1 MTPTHEQPPGISWMP
16 TSTTPILSADRVVD
30 LPRRALM
37 IFDGDCAF
45 CTTSANFMRRRIR
58 PRCDIEPWQR
68 TDIASFGLTEQDCTT
83 AVQFV
88 TAEGR
93 VYSGSRAVMRML
105 REAPQPWPVV
115 GAIGDAPGVAW
126 VADRVYRW
134 IAVNRH
140 RLPGGTP
147 ACAMPAA

>member
-1 MTPTHEQPPGISWMP
+1 MRP
-16 TSTTPILSADRVVD
+16 
-30 LPRRALM
+30 LM

-68 TDIASFGLTEQDCTT
+68 TDIEAFGLTPAECTT

-88 TAEGR
+88 TADRR
-93 VYSGSRAVMRML
+93 VYSGSRAVMQML
-105 REAPQPWPVV
+105 RVAPQPWAALGV
-115 GAIGDAPGVAW
+115 IGDAPGVAW

-134 IAVNRH
+134 IALNRD

>member
-1 MTPTHEQPPGISWMP
+1 M
-16 TSTTPILSADRVVD
+16 
-30 LPRRALM
+30 RALL

-45 CTTSANFMRRRIR
+45 CTTSANAMRRWIR

-68 TDIASFGLTEQDCTT
+68 TDIAAFGLTPQECTS

-88 TAEGR
+88 SEEQR

-105 REAPQPWPVV
+105 RCAPQPWPVLGV
-115 GAIGDAPGVAW
+115 IGDAPGIAW